1 MLFVVLKQN
10 TNLFNFIG
18 ETARQGVEEQAETRE
33 ETQVFDDGSA
43 MLTDDSAVVSSVA
56 IVNKVTGTGPFDEN
70 DEPGND
76 SSATNNIVRSFDT
89 VTYELEANM
98 SVNNTGHGSEDANT
112 YASFRGGVIYVE
124 ATIPEENAGLMKWSI
139 DDMTWANGTG
149 GLSDDGLTF
158 TAQYQMDDDKIT
170 VPGKQ
175 TLTLILKVEG
185 AGNGSTITPT
195 FKVWMQGNETNSEL
209 EGYEAVE
216 ITDEEPVTIS
226 AKPSYNIKLVKSG
239 RYTPKATVDF
249 DDGNGE
255 VTGRMYSYGI
265 ILQLYNEDTEK
276 GLKGIEYPQGDITF
290 DIETKLEAVET
301 IDGKQVTTDITDL
314 ATPKLWNYR
323 VNIGT
328 NTQNPIYGNIPDRNM
343 YFGSYTGFDDASMPY
358 GIYDDSQERKEGM
371 IWNSGNISAQENENV
386 ISVTINGY
394 EFNGVFPKRN
404 FYYNS
409 NSSIVYG
416 ENIGCFSAGVFQIF
430 VPDNEETLKDRTYYL
445 TIEDNNMKATSITNK
460 EATNQVIT
468 NDDAQRIPHYV
479 LKPGSYNH
487 SITMLDDEA
496 RYLNYN
502 DASISN
508 AGKARASKCQN
519 IIARLSI
526 IQNPDNDIGTEI
538 KSINKLVKFDGD
550 GFEPILYD
558 NGDKASFTTETM
570 TWRTWYVTKKD
581 GTNWLDEAERNNSN
595 IEDLNM
601 YENLEDIP
609 EEYKCVGMYFES
621 QGGILNITQWS
632 GAQYICIRMKIKDTA
647 EIGKTYGI
655 MQDDDYWNVT
665 LDRTT
670 QTALNPNA
678 EYPETVWSRYNQQ
691 YVQTQYDENGQI
703 ITGTHYLNNTW
714 GNTVLVVGADSNI
727 DVQSIDS
734 ETGAEKITYDL
745 GRNEN
750 EVTLQITPTLSEL
763 DPQTPTNI
771 KGATVRIKQTLP
783 KELTYIPGSSNYG
796 EPIEVIENDDG
807 TITYIWDIY
816 NCNVG
821 EAIEP
826 LVIKAEIDPDTLN
839 GTTLSVTSVIEPD
852 RDLIGLSALEFR
864 TTSTGIQIVNLST
877 HSLYKETINRIIE
890 SNGEITYRVIYQ
902 NKTDYSMPDFQLLD
916 ILPYNGDGRDSA
928 YNGTYIL
935 KDVKVTQTA
944 GGSSVSNDNL
954 SLYTTTDVDARK
966 ITPKDE
972 GIGVS
977 EIWNEKEIGS
987 SIEEP
992 VTVLAL
998 KGEIAPNTR
1007 VEMEI
1012 TLKTSNNR
1020 PGDVYA
1026 NSVTAQTSKDTEV
1039 ITSTNVEN
1047 TVVRRQIEGTIW
1059 YDTNEN
1065 GLMDA
1070 DESKA
1075 NRIEVELL
1083 KSDGSKAVDYNGNEI
1098 SNILTNSNGE
1108 YTFTNLPIGEYIV
1121 EIHTDDQYT
1130 LTTANVGTNREINSK
1145 FEETEEG
1152 EKQSYTITNLNG
1164 IQSPEIIEANVN
1176 AGLVVKDAKIIVKYL
1191 EEDSTPE
1198 TDSDNRILK
1207 EQEEITTYEKDG
1219 EQVKYKLGD
1228 SYTTSP
1234 AEIENYISLRNSG
1247 NTSGTLNT
1255 EETIVTYYYTYNL
1268 QDITVSKVWEDNHDT
1283 AQKRPASIKVT
1294 LKDGAEE
1301 VKEIVL
1307 NSSNFVETEQAG
1319 ITGISGTAEV
1329 WQGTIEDVAI
1339 YNEAGERISY
1349 TIDEKEDIGTLD
1361 SYNKTINGMVI
1372 TNTFTQNT
1380 EKIEIPVTKVWEDSD
1395 NKAGKR
1401 PTSLTLILK
1410 REVGSSYVEASRTTI
1425 NAEDNQGS
1433 NSNEWLYTFT
1443 NVAKYDENN
1452 NEINYI
1458 IEEVTPEF
1466 YTSIVENVENTEEG
1480 QDTIAFR
1487 VTNTFEVPDEKVSY
1501 EVTKIWNDNNNRAGK
1516 RPEEVT
1522 LVLTGKNPQGDV
1534 VVEGQEITLTK
1545 ADAIDGN
1552 TEGSTDTST
1561 TWKGTIENLPKYD
1574 ENADIINYELSEEK
1588 LNNIFYTEANTTID
1602 QQSKIVTNRFEV
1614 PDNTID
1620 IEVTKVWNDSNN
1632 AEGVRPESVTLYLTG
1647 NGQENEITLT
1657 KANAIDGNTEGET
1670 DTSSSWKGTI
1680 TDLPKYDV
1688 NGNEINYVLDERPV
1702 TSEFYT
1708 KTNIDQGTK
1717 TVTNTFGIPTEN
1729 IQITVT
1735 KIWEDNNNA
1744 LGKRPENITLQIK
1757 NKATGEIVASQLMQ
1771 GSSTS
1776 KDGWSYTFEVP
1787 KYAGSTDEVE
1797 YEIAEADLNNI
1808 FYTAENAEIN
1818 QETRTITNRFAIPDE
1833 EIELPVRKEWNH
1845 TNNNYKIPQ
1854 EVKIQVKDE
1863 TGAVVAE
1870 QILNNKNQ
1878 TEENVWEYTFTGLK
1892 KYNEQ
1897 AEEKKYTIDEEAVT
1911 PGDLD
1916 YYRKEIDG
1924 TTIKNTYIGPI
1935 ISAEKTA
1942 EISTT
1947 EGTPVTDREYVIAGE
1962 TITYTI
1968 TVKNDGGLSKD
1979 VVIKDTIPTG
1989 TTFISGSIEISNNE
2003 NTSNLGE
2010 TELESG
2016 ITVNV
2021 PAKVGEETGTTTLSF
2036 KVTVQ
2041 DLENGTEIKNIAT
2054 VDGSNTNETTNTY
2067 LEPIISMEK
2076 TQETENKQD
2085 YVVEGEKITY
2095 TITVKNDGGL
2105 ATDVKIQDTI
2115 PEGTS
2120 FVEGSIKINGQ
2131 ARTEL
2136 TQDSLVN
2143 GITES
2148 VTAKD
2153 GEVSGTLTVSFEVTV
2168 DELATG
2174 IYTRPI
2180 TNTAT
2185 VDETLKDTVQTTVK
2199 KAYITATKES
2209 EPESASTV
2217 TAGNEITYR
2226 IKLDNTLGTI
2236 EGDILVQDSVP
2247 EGTTYVE
2254 NSLKLNG
2261 EETEISIEDL
2271 ENGETVTVPAG
2282 ESSVI
2287 EFKVTVNDLNN
2298 GQEIRNI
2305 AYTGEEKTPTEEI
2318 THRYIEP
2325 IIEATKTQITEH
2337 DLDYVVEGEKI
2348 TYTITVTNNGGL
2360 DDNAIIKDTAPTGT
2374 TFVPGSIKING
2385 SGDDNYT
2392 EGNLNSGIEVNVPAK
2407 VGEVAGT
2414 ATVSF
2419 EVTVNELTGDTY
2431 KETIRNTAIV
2441 NEEDTPE
2448 VETEVKKPHIAANK
2462 TSDPANGTEVTQG
2475 NEITYYIN
2483 VNNDGEAPTTVTVK
2497 DSIPLGT
2504 TFKEGSIK
2512 VEGSS
2517 DTYELADLTTTG
2529 IEIELDAKEDKTV
2542 EFTVTVNALN
2552 NGADI
2557 ANIATVDDEQT
2568 NTVTHEYVE
2577 AIIDA
2582 NKTATI
2588 EHPEVGYVLE
2598 GETITYTIT
2607 VTNTGDL
2614 AKRVTVKDVIP
2625 TGTSFVENSIKIDN
2639 QEQTYTQTDL
2649 QNGINVDVPAQGNV
2663 VVTFEVTVNE
2673 LALDTYEGTITNK
2686 ANVDGKDTNEVTEEV
2701 KKPHVTGVKTS
2712 TPASGSTVKQND
2724 PITYAITLTNDGTAP
2739 ETVTVRDE
2747 IPDRTTFKD
2756 GSIKVQGDSKTYTI
2770 DDLTTYGINV
2780 TVPEKE
2786 TRTVEFTVTVNDL
2799 DNGDKITN
2807 IAYVEGE
2814 ETDPVEHTYVE
2825 AIIDG
2830 SKASETE
2837 NGLDYVV
2844 EGEIITYT
2852 ITASNTGDLDKNITI
2867 SDQIPEGTTFVPGS
2881 IKVNGQERADLA
2893 QTNLESGI
2901 QVNVPARTSET
2912 QPETASISFQVT
2924 VNPLDE
2930 GIFYKE
2936 IENTAI
2942 VDGKSTE
2949 PVENV
2954 VNKSDVKA
2962 TKTSVPESE
2971 STVKAG
2977 ETITY
2982 TINLTNDGTAPAEVT
2997 VKDEIPEGTTF
3008 KAESIKVNGEGRTDL
3023 DEADL
3028 ESGIQVTVPAKVG
3041 EEVGTGTV
3049 SFEVTVNDNEDG
3061 QEIKNK
3067 ATVNETP
3074 TNETIHK
3081 YVEPVITQEK
3091 SATTEHGLDY
3101 AVEGEKITYTIT
3113 VTNDGGLDK
3122 NVVVKDELP
3131 AGTTFVEG
3139 SIKVNGLPTQNTED
3153 NLKAGITV
3161 NVPAKDGATVGTA
3174 TVSFDVTVNPLE
3186 GEDLANLSREIINT
3200 ALVDDNPTNEVT
3212 ETVNKADVKYS
3223 KSSMPEAGSTVTAN
3237 NEITYI
3243 ITLDNSTGKAP
3254 TTVVVKDT
3262 IPEGTTFV
3270 PGSIKVKD
3278 SSTGNSAEELASGIP
3293 VDLRAGE
3300 STTLEFKVT
3309 VNDLDDEYQ
3318 IRNIAT
3324 VDENPTEETIHTYV
3338 EPMISQEKSA
3348 EILDAEGKP
3357 VQGRTYALAGDKIK
3371 YTITVTNDGGLSKDV
3386 VIKDNAPE
3394 GTTFVAGSVKV
3405 NGSGDDNYTETDLN
3419 SGIKVK
3425 VPAKQE
3431 NDQGTATV
3439 SFEVTV
3445 NEIEEGFTTTIEN
3458 TATVDEKPTDE
3469 VITTVNKPNVIGT
3482 KESTPASG
3490 ETVENGEE
3498 ITYTIRLTNNGTA
3511 PDTVTVKDSI
3521 PTGTEFVTGSIKVG
3535 SEARPELTASDLSNG
3550 IDVQVEADG
3559 TNTVEFKVKVVDNDT
3574 LENGEEITNQATVND
3589 TPTNEI
3595 THKYI
3600 EPIIDAVKTQTTQ
3613 NSLDY
3618 VVEGETITYTIT
3630 VTNTGDL
3637 GKDVTVRDNI
3647 PAGTTFISD
3656 SIVIVENGTQKQGT
3670 FTESNLED
3678 GIKVNVGAQN
3688 TTTITFQVTVDELP
3702 QGIYQEGIVN
3712 GAVVD
3717 EEPTNDVRIEVH
3729 KPHIVPSKTAEPE
3742 EGTRVTKDNPITYTI
3757 TVRNDGTAPKT
3768 VKVKDTIPAGT
3779 TFVPGSIKVGGE
3791 SKAELTQDNLS
3802 QGIDV
3807 EVPEGQANTV
3817 EFQVTVNDLNNGDPI
3832 TNIAYADED
3841 PTEEVEHT
3849 YIEPI
3854 ISSIKES
3861 ETENGLGYVVEG
3873 ETITYTITVTNSG
3886 DLGKEVTIQ
3895 DTIPEGSTFVAE
3907 SIKVNGEP
3915 RTELTQ
3921 ENLSQGI
3928 QEFVNAR
3935 GEITLSFDVTVDA
3948 LPEGELRKDIVN
3960 TAVVDNDPTDPVTD
3974 IVNKADIKGEKSSIP
3989 SSGETVKAGEEITYT
4004 ITVSNDGTAS
4014 KTAIVKDTIPTGTT
4028 FIEGSIKV
4036 EGSQE
4041 TYELAD
4047 LTTNGIELT
4056 LNPDESK
4063 RVEFKVTVNDL
4074 DNEATIENI
4083 ASVDGNST
4091 NEVEHTYVEPIIS
4104 GRKSVETENGLDYV
4118 VEGETI
4124 TYTITATNTGD
4135 AEGTIKVF
4143 DQIPEGTT
4151 FVPES
4156 ITVGEETR
4164 TELTQDNLQVGID
4177 VTVPARGETE
4187 VTFQVTVD
4195 DLPVGVYEGTISN
4208 TATVNG
4214 TDTNEV
4220 TEEVHKPNI
4229 TATKE
4234 SEPVSGLDVT
4244 AGNTITYTIKLTNQ
4258 GTAPGEVI
4266 IKDTIP
4272 TGTSFVKGSIK
4283 VGEQAQTSLTE
4294 ENLANGITVSL
4305 NAGETKNVE
4314 FKVTV
4319 NDIENGETIRNIAS
4333 TTNPKTSEE
4342 TSTNEVTHEY
4352 VEPIISQE
4360 KSATTE
4366 KGLDFVG
4373 EGEKITYTIT
4383 VKNDGDLD
4391 KNVTVSDQIPEG
4403 TTFVEGSITVNGE
4416 ERADL
4421 SQTNLESGISIN
4433 VPARTSVA
4441 QAGTATVMFQVTVND
4456 LPENTYQGTITN
4468 KALVDDEETN
4478 EITEDVRKAHVRIGK
4493 TSDPASGSQVVAG
4506 QEIRYVIVLEN
4517 KEGTA
4522 PSTLVVKDS
4531 IPEGTTFVE
4540 GSIRVNDTDLG
4551 NTLEDLTTNGIT
4563 VDIPAGETRTVE
4575 FKVKVNDL
4583 DNGYII
4589 KNKANIMNPETQE
4602 SKETNEVTHEYVEA
4616 IIDAE
4621 KEMTTERGL
4630 SYVIPG
4636 EKVTYTI
4643 TVQNEGDLNTT
4654 LTVQDSIPEGT
4665 EFVEGSVLLNGITSN
4680 VTKEKLESGIEV
4692 EAIGKSEQTISFTVT
4707 VLDGAT
4713 EIKNTAI
4720 VEGTPTNETRVPVV
4734 TYEKTAEVIRQTE
4747 EELTEGTVT
4756 TGDKIKYTIR
4766 INNLGEETID
4776 SIVVKDTIPE
4786 GTTLSNI
4793 NNDGI
4798 KNDRNEIKWNVTNL
4812 QPETSTE
4819 VSFEVTV
4826 DYDVA
4831 DSKVIENVATV
4842 DDEETNKVEV
4852 AYDKPEIK
4860 EESSIVKT
4868 GTEVIKSTEDT
4879 ITYRLTYNATIK
4891 DFVGEGKVTLVDYLP
4906 YEIDIE
4912 NQNLNGG
4919 LYNAQEKTITWEQD
4933 LGTIDTYT
4941 NGDKTVTLNKEITVK
4956 YLYGEDAETLSGTIP
4971 NRVEGKLELTQP
4983 DSENVGQDKVVLED
4997 TKQANFETR
5006 VEIPTRITVHHYIE
5020 GTNQKVPSKVYG
5032 EVVEDEIQEGYVGQS
5047 YTTSASG
5054 NVQENYQVVS
5064 NSGNVTGTMT
5074 RTPIDVIYYYKLQPA
5089 NIVTNTITKD
5099 GTDKIINKDD
5109 KVSYTITYNA
5119 QITDYVGNARIEIVD
5134 YLPYAIDEN
5143 QSNLHGGTYN
5153 PENNTITWEV
5163 GLGRINTYTD
5173 STVGNI
5179 NITRNIEVVFTEMN
5193 YTGTSFTNRA
5203 QGKVILEETNQ
5214 EENSP
5219 EASKVTE
5226 TEFVK
5231 DITVEKVWDDN
5242 NNIKGNRPESVTVS
5256 LRADNQELKE
5266 VVLNENNKW
5275 NYTFTNLPKYTEQG
5289 QEISYSVVET
5299 ETIEGDL
5306 EYYSEPVIENF
5317 ENENNTTIRITNKY
5331 RLMNTD
5337 LEASIEKTGT
5347 EKVTSSKQ
5355 EVSYN
5360 IRYNATIKDYIG
5372 ESLVTIVDYL
5382 PYKIDESKSNLDGG
5396 IYDSIA
5402 NTITWTENIEHINT
5416 YENGDYQVAIDKNIT
5431 VIFTNLDAT
5440 TRSFVNKVNGTIDLY
5455 ETEKTNTVETTYE
5468 TKVEIP
5474 GNVVVKYI
5482 DKDTGTEIAESEEQ
5496 KGLAGDQYSTQQKDI
5511 YGYTFVESTNNT
5523 SGNMIEGTIEV
5534 TYYYT
5539 RTNAGG
5545 VIVHYIDEEG
5555 NKLVEDELITGKV
5568 ADQYQ
5573 TEQKDIL
5580 NYDFVRVEGQTEGE
5594 LVEGTI
5600 EVTYIYKKI
5609 PARVIVQYLEK
5620 DDTPEDNTDNIVLAE
5635 QEIIEGFSGD
5645 SYITTRKEIE
5655 NFQVTVPE
5663 NEIGTMT
5670 REDIYVIYYYE
5681 RKPSGIVTVKY
5692 VDIDTNEEILYK
5704 AENGQEYISYRE
5716 QLQGLCGLEYT
5727 TEQKDIPYYNFVEEL
5742 RPSNDTGVY
5751 TEDDI
5756 EVIYYYRKQT
5766 FNLSVE
5772 KQIERITVNGV
5783 PHSLKDGLD
5792 QIDVVASKVQETDI
5806 VVTYKIVV
5814 SNPSEIEG
5822 STKVIESI
5830 PDFFRVTDGTSTE
5843 WTENG
5848 KSLET
5853 QVTLQPGETKE
5864 LKVVLR
5870 WIRNSNNF
5878 GLQINTVVLTNIS
5891 NPANYEETNLEDN
5904 TCTAEVIFSVKTGG
5918 IDTAIIIGT
5927 ALIVMVGALMITIY
5941 LKERKIK

>member
-18 ETARQGVEEQAETRE
+18 ETARQGVEEQADGGDDKQ
-33 ETQVFDDGSA
+33 ETQITEDDLEVGRNGYISSA
-43 MLTDDSAVVSSVA
+43 Q
-56 IVNKVTGTGPFDEN
+56 IIERVTGTGPWDDD

-76 SSATNNIVRSFDT
+76 SSPDNDIVRSFDQVTWT
-89 VTYELEANM
+89 VNLTTALKEGAQQASY
-98 SVNNTGHGSEDANT
+98 TGGVVEFTASLPEEYAKTEFAPYMEWDLDSMGWIEDAN
-112 YASFRGGVIYVE
+112 
-124 ATIPEENAGLMKWSI
+124 
-139 DDMTWANGTG
+139 
-149 GLSDDGLTF
+149 LSDDGIILTGKYSLSE
-158 TAQYQMDDDKIT
+158 TDRT
-170 VPGKQ
+170 VPGAQ
-175 TLTLILKVEG
+175 TLVFVLKLYGVANKKEFAPTFTFNL
-185 AGNGSTITPT
+185 AGNEENEKTTITDNNIRVSAKGKYNINLIQNKRLSK
-195 FKVWMQGNETNSEL
+195 KVSLGL
-209 EGYEAVE
+209 
-216 ITDEEPVTIS
+216 DEE
-226 AKPSYNIKLVKSG
+226 NNQEL
-239 RYTPKATVDF
+239 
-249 DDGNGE
+249 
-255 VTGRMYSYGI
+255 TGRMYGYGI
-265 ILQLYNEDTEK
+265 ILQLYNEDESK
-276 GLKGIEYPQGDITF
+276 GLKGIEYPKGDITF
-290 DIETKLEAVET
+290 NIETKLEKTSINNPNDVE
-301 IDGKQVTTDITDL
+301 DITSYC
-314 ATPKLWNYR
+314 TPILYDYK
-323 VNIGT
+323 I
-328 NTQNPIYGNIPDRNM
+328 NTSNPQGVLENDMNFGNSVYG
-343 YFGSYTGFDDASMPY
+343 YLKYDAPY
-358 GIYDDSQERKEGM
+358 GTILNNRNLCVY
-371 IWNSGNISAQENENV
+371 NSGNIDMIQSGNIINV
-386 ISVTINGY
+386 KISDYSFDSI
-394 EFNGVFPKRN
+394 FPSYN
-404 FYYNS
+404 NNS
-409 NSSIVYG
+409 NILKYTD
-416 ENIGCFSAGVFQIF
+416 NIGCFSVAYFQIF
-430 VPDNEETLKDRTYYL
+430 VPDNEYSTDEGFNYYL
-445 TIEDNNMKATSITNK
+445 TVEDKDFISNTSLDTTTIQQVTNDDIIRIQHFLHKTGNYNQDIRVQDVDILPSPSNTNGNGATSIGDKFTVWVSTN
-460 EATNQVIT
+460 ASLD
-468 NDDAQRIPHYV
+468 NDV
-479 LKPGSYNH
+479 
-487 SITMLDDEA
+487 E
-496 RYLNYN
+496 
-502 DASISN
+502 
-508 AGKARASKCQN
+508 N
-519 IIARLSI
+519 II
-526 IQNPDNDIGTEI
+526 NT
-538 KSINKLVKFDGD
+538 INKLIKFDGNA
-550 GFEPILYD
+550 FEPYKSNENYYKTEHAEFIGND
-558 NGDKASFTTETM
+558 FTYKM
-570 TWRTWYVTKKD
+570 WFLTKKD
-581 GTNWLDEAERNNSN
+581 GTNWSSQDEMNNTN
-595 IEDLNM
+595 IEDLVM
-601 YENLEDIP
+601 YENYEDIP
-609 EEYKCVGMYFES
+609 DGYICVGEYYET
-621 QGGILNITQWS
+621 QTGYLINGHQIIDVYLKVKETANI
-632 GAQYICIRMKIKDTA
+632 G
-647 EIGKTYGI
+647 ETYAITSNSKGWTE
-655 MQDDDYWNVT
+655 Q
-665 LDRTT
+665 LDRSIYSSS
-670 QTALNPNA
+670 LENVKW
-678 EYPETVWSRYNQQ
+678 PETTFEIKGNYIK
-691 YVQTQYDENGQI
+691 TEYDENNQI
-703 ITGTHYLNNTW
+703 LTGTHNSASYGQSL
-714 GNTVLVVGADSNI
+714 LIIGANLHGDIRTI
-727 DVQSIDS
+727 D
-734 ETGAEKITYDL
+734 ETNAEKTNYDL

-750 EVTLQITPTLSEL
+750 IVTYSVEPALDANTNLESQIENVTLKADVTLSS
-763 DPQTPTNI
+763 
-771 KGATVRIKQTLP
+771 G
-783 KELTYIPGSSNYG
+783 LTYVPGSSKRG
-796 EPIEVIENDDG
+796 EASYTEPEIQQNDDG
-807 TITYIWDIY
+807 STTLVWYLYD
-816 NCNVG
+816 VTSG
-821 EAIEP
+821 DTIEP
-826 LVIKAEIDPDTLN
+826 ILFDAQIDNNTANNTQFETKFVVSEVIGEDGIAKVGNSEIKN
-839 GTTLSVTSVIEPD
+839 
-852 RDLIGLSALEFR
+852 R
-864 TTSTGIQIVNLST
+864 TSTTTINITNMS
-877 HSLYKETINRIIE
+877 SYRLYKETVTPIIE
-890 SNGEITYRVIYQ
+890 ANGEIKYKIVYQ
-902 NKTDYSMPDFQLLD
+902 NDADTTVPDFQILD
-916 ILPYNGDGRDSA
+916 ILPYNGDGRGTA

-935 KDVKVTQTA
+935 KDVKVTQNGETT
-944 GGSSVSNDNL
+944 SLDNL
-954 SLYTTTDVDARK
+954 KLYTTTSPDARK

-972 GIGVS
+972 SIGVS
-977 EIWNEKEIGS
+977 EIWQEKQIGEEINEA
-987 SIEEP
+987 
-992 VTVLAL
+992 VTVVAL
-998 KGEIAPNTR
+998 KGEIGKQTDI
-1007 VEMEI
+1007 EIEI
-1012 TLKTSNNR
+1012 TLQTANNRGGDIYYNQATAQISKTIDVIETSN
-1020 PGDVYA
+1020 VKA
-1026 NSVTAQTSKDTEV
+1026 EV
-1039 ITSTNVEN
+1039 VK
-1047 TVVRRQIEGTIW
+1047 RQIEGTIW

-1065 GLMDA
+1065 GVMDE
-1070 DESKA
+1070 DEERAS
-1075 NRIEVELL
+1075 RVEVELL
-1083 KSDGSKAVDYNGNEI
+1083 KADGSKAVDYNGNEI
-1098 SNILTNSNGE
+1098 QNILTNSNGE
-1108 YTFTNLPIGEYIV
+1108 YTFTNLPMGEYIV
-1121 EIHTDDQYT
+1121 EIHTDDRYT

-1145 FEETEEG
+1145 FEETEDG
-1152 EKQSYTITNLNG
+1152 SKQSYTITNLNG

-1198 TDSDNRILK
+1198 TDEDNRVLK
-1207 EQEEITTYEKDG
+1207 EQDEITTYDKDG
-1219 EQVKYKLGD
+1219 VPTKYKLGD

-1268 QDITVSKVWEDNHDT
+1268 QDIEVTKVWEDNHDT
-1283 AQKRPASIKVT
+1283 AQKRPTSIKVT

-1301 VKEIVL
+1301 VKEITL
-1307 NSSNFVETEQAG
+1307 NSSNLVESAQAG
-1319 ITGISGTAEV
+1319 IEGIRDTAEV
-1329 WQGTIEDVAI
+1329 WQGTIEDVPV
-1339 YNEAGERISY
+1339 YNEAGQRISY
-1349 TIDEKEDIGTLD
+1349 TIDEKENEGTLD

-1395 NKAGKR
+1395 NKARKR
-1401 PTSLTLILK
+1401 PESLTLILK
-1410 REVGSSYVEASRTTI
+1410 REVGSSYVEASRATI
-1425 NAEDNQGS
+1425 NAEENQGS
-1433 NSNEWLYTFT
+1433 NSNEWTYIFT
-1443 NVAKYDENN
+1443 DIAKYDENN
-1452 NEINYI
+1452 NEIKYVV
-1458 IEEVTPEF
+1458 EEETPEF

-1487 VTNTFEVPDEKVSY
+1487 ITNTFEVPEEKVSY

-2441 NEEDTPE
+2441 NEEDTNE
-2448 VETEVKKPHIAANK
+2448 VTIEVKKPHIVANK

-2542 EFTVTVNALN
+2542 EFTVTVNDLN

-2557 ANIATVDDEQT
+2557 TNIATVDDEQT

-2577 AIIDA
+2577 ATINA
-2582 NKTATI
+2582 TKTQTT
-2588 EHPEVGYVLE
+2588 ENSLDYVVE

-2649 QNGINVDVPAQGNV
+2649 QNGINVDVPAKGNV

-2673 LALDTYEGTITNK
+2673 LVPDTYEGTITNK

-2724 PITYAITLTNDGTAP
+2724 PITYVITLTNDGTAP

-2747 IPDRTTFKD
+2747 IPDGTTFTD
-2756 GSIKVQGDSKTYTI
+2756 GSIKVQGDGKTYTI

-2780 TVPEKE
+2780 TVPAGE
-2786 TRTVEFTVTVNDL
+2786 TRTVEFVVTVNDL

-2814 ETDPVEHTYVE
+2814 ETDSVEHTYVE

-2901 QVNVPARTSET
+2901 QVNVPARTSEE
-2912 QPETASISFQVT
+2912 QAGTASLSFQVT

-2982 TINLTNDGTAPAEVT
+2982 TINLTNDGTALAEVT

-3113 VTNDGGLDK
+3113 VTNNGGLEG
-3122 NVVVKDELP
+3122 NVIVKDEAP
-3131 AGTTFVEG
+3131 EGTTFVEG
-3139 SIKVNGLPTQNTED
+3139 SIKVNGLPTQDTED
-3153 NLKAGITV
+3153 NLKSGITV

-3186 GEDLANLSREIINT
+3186 GEDLANLSKEILNT

-3223 KSSMPEAGSTVTAN
+3223 KSSIPEAGSTVTAN
-3237 NEITYI
+3237 DEITYI

-3254 TTVVVKDT
+3254 ATVVVKDS
-3262 IPEGTTFV
+3262 IPTGTTFV

-3278 SSTGNSAEELASGIP
+3278 SSTGNSAEELASGIE
-3293 VDLRAGE
+3293 VNLNAGE

-3309 VNDLDDEYQ
+3309 VNDLDDEDQ

-3324 VDENPTEETIHTYV
+3324 VDEKPTEETIHTYV

-3419 SGIKVK
+3419 SGIIVK

-3431 NDQGTATV
+3431 NDQGTATI

-3469 VITTVNKPNVIGT
+3469 VITIVNKPNVIGT
-3482 KESTPASG
+3482 KESNPASG

-3535 SEARPELTASDLSNG
+3535 SEARPELTEDNLSNG
-3550 IDVQVEADG
+3550 IEVTVEAG
-3559 TNTVEFKVKVVDNDT
+3559 NTNTLEFKVKVVDNDT
-3574 LENGEEITNQATVND
+3574 LENGDKITNIATVND
-3589 TPTNEI
+3589 TRTNSTEH
-3595 THKYI
+3595 TYI
-3600 EPIIDAVKTQTTQ
+3600 EPIIDATKAQTTE

-3618 VVEGETITYTIT
+3618 VVEGEKITYTIT

-3637 GKDVTVRDNI
+3637 GTTVNVRDNI
-3647 PAGTTFISD
+3647 PAGTTFVPD

-3678 GIKVNVGAQN
+3678 GIEVNVGAQN
-3688 TTTITFQVTVDELP
+3688 STTITFQVTVDELP
-3702 QGIYQEGIVN
+3702 DGTYYSEIVN

-3717 EEPTNDVRIEVH
+3717 EEPTNDVRVDVY
-3729 KPHIVPSKTAEPE
+3729 KPHITAIKEAE
-3742 EGTRVTKDNPITYTI
+3742 TAGDTVTTGDKITYTI
-3757 TVRNDGTAPKT
+3757 KLTNEGTALGRITLKDTVPTGTTFEDGSIEVQGDNSEYNIEDLINGIAISLQPDETKT
-3768 VKVKDTIPAGT
+3768 VKFT
-3779 TFVPGSIKVGGE
+3779 
-3791 SKAELTQDNLS
+3791 
-3802 QGIDV
+3802 
-3807 EVPEGQANTV
+3807 
-3817 EFQVTVNDLNNGDPI
+3817 VTVNEIANNTEI
-3832 TNIAYADED
+3832 TNYATIEGKDTGELD
-3841 PTEEVEHT
+3841 GISFTNNVKVT
-3849 YIEPI
+3849 YLKPI
-3854 ISSIKES
+3854 IEATKEAT
-3861 ETENGLGYVVEG
+3861 TENGLGYVVEG
-3873 ETITYTITVTNSG
+3873 EKITYTITVRNDG
-3886 DLGKEVTIQ
+3886 GLGKDVIIKDE
-3895 DTIPEGSTFVAE
+3895 IPDGVSFVE
-3907 SIKVNGEP
+3907 NSIKVNGQE
-3915 RTELTQ
+3915 RTDLVQTDLER
-3921 ENLSQGI
+3921 GI
-3928 QEFVNAR
+3928 QVNVPAKTESGV
-3935 GEITLSFDVTVDA
+3935 GESTISFEVTVNT
-3948 LPEGELRKDIVN
+3948 LPGEELRAEIVN
-3960 TAVVDNDPTDPVTD
+3960 KATVDGEETNETTN
-3974 IVNKADIKGEKSSIP
+3974 IVNKADVKAQKTSVP
-3989 SSGETVKAGEEITYT
+3989 PSGETVEAGEEITYT
-4004 ITVSNDGTAS
+4004 ITVTNDGTAPA
-4014 KTAIVKDTIPTGTT
+4014 TAKVTDSIPTGTT
-4028 FIEGSIKV
+4028 FVPDSIRID
-4036 EGSQE
+4036 GANNGN
-4041 TYELAD
+4041 TLTELTD
-4047 LTTNGIELT
+4047 TGIEIT
-4056 LNPDESK
+4056 LSPDESK

-4164 TELTQDNLQVGID
+4164 TELTQDNLQIGID
-4177 VTVPARGETE
+4177 VIVPARGETTL
-4187 VTFQVTVD
+4187 TFQVTVNN
-4195 DLPVGVYEGTISN
+4195 LPAETYEGTIEN
-4208 TATVNG
+4208 IAVVDG
-4214 TDTNEV
+4214 KETNEV

-4229 TATKE
+4229 IATKE
-4234 SEPVSGLDVT
+4234 SDPISGSTVT
-4244 AGNTITYTIKLTNQ
+4244 AGETITYKINLNNQ
-4258 GTAPGEVI
+4258 GTAPGEVVV
-4266 IKDTIP
+4266 KDEIP
-4272 TGTSFVKGSIK
+4272 TEASFVAGSIK
-4283 VGEQAQTSLTE
+4283 VDGQAQANLTAE
-4294 ENLANGITVSL
+4294 DLANGITVSL
-4305 NAGETKNVE
+4305 DARENKVLE
-4314 FKVTV
+4314 FTVTV
-4319 NDIENGETIRNIAS
+4319 NDLENGTTIRNIAS

-4342 TSTNEVTHEY
+4342 TQTNETIHTY
-4352 VEPIISQE
+4352 VEPIISST
-4360 KSATTE
+4360 KSQTTE
-4366 KGLDFVG
+4366 NSLDYVV
-4373 EGEKITYTIT
+4373 EGEKVTYTIT
-4383 VKNDGDLD
+4383 VTNTGDLE
-4391 KNVTVSDQIPEG
+4391 KNVTIQDTIPEG

-4602 SKETNEVTHEYVEA
+4602 IKDTNEVTHEYVEA

-4636 EKVTYTI
+4636 EKVTYKI
-4643 TVQNEGDLNTT
+4643 RVQNKGDLNTT

-4665 EFVEGSVLLNGITSN
+4665 EFVEGSVLLNGIVSN
-4680 VTKEKLESGIEV
+4680 VTKEQLESGIEV
-4692 EAIGKSEQTISFTVT
+4692 EAIGNSEQTISFTVT

-4720 VEGTPTNETRVPVV
+4720 VEGTPTNETKVPVV

-4747 EELTEGTVT
+4747 EDIPEGTVT

-4826 DYDVA
+4826 NYDVA
-4831 DSKVIENVATV
+4831 ENKVIENVATI
-4842 DDEETNKVEV
+4842 DDEETNKVETP
-4852 AYDKPEIK
+4852 YDKPEIK
-4860 EESSIVKT
+4860 EESSITKI

-4891 DFVGEGKVTLVDYLP
+4891 DFVGNGKVTIVDYLP

-4919 LYNAQEKTITWEQD
+4919 LYNAQEKKITWEED

-4997 TKQANFETR
+4997 IKQANFETR

-5064 NSGNVTGTMT
+5064 NSGNITGTMT
-5074 RTPIDVIYYYKLQPA
+5074 RTPIEVIYYYKLQPA

-5134 YLPYAIDEN
+5134 YLPYTIDESL
-5143 QSNLHGGTYN
+5143 SNLHGGTYN

-5163 GLGRINTYTD
+5163 GLGRINTYTN
-5173 STVGNI
+5173 SKAGNI
-5179 NITRNIEVVFTEMN
+5179 SITRNIEVVFAEMN
-5193 YTGTSFTNRA
+5193 YTGTSFVNRA
-5203 QGKVILEETNQ
+5203 QGKVILEETKQ
-5214 EENSP
+5214 EEQTP

-5242 NNIKGNRPESVTVS
+5242 NDIKENRPESVTVS

-5275 NYTFTNLPKYTEQG
+5275 NYTFTNLPKYTELG
-5289 QEISYSVVET
+5289 NEISYSAIET

-5317 ENENNTTIRITNKY
+5317 DNENKTTIRITNKY

-5347 EKVTSSKQ
+5347 EKVTSSTQ
-5355 EVSYN
+5355 EVNYN
-5360 IRYNATIKDYIG
+5360 IKYDATIKDYIG
-5372 ESLVTIVDYL
+5372 ASLVTIVDHL
-5382 PYKIDESKSNLDGG
+5382 PYSIDVEKSELDGG
-5396 IYDSIA
+5396 IYDSVS
-5402 NTITWTENIEHINT
+5402 NTITWTENIDHINT

-5455 ETEKTNTVETTYE
+5455 ETEKTNTQETTYE

-5474 GNVVVKYI
+5474 GNVVVKYV
-5482 DKDTGTEIAESEEQ
+5482 DKDTGIEIAESEQ
-5496 KGLAGDQYSTQQKDI
+5496 QIGLAGDAYTTEQKDI
-5511 YGYTFVESTNNT
+5511 YGYTFVDSTNNT
-5523 SGNMIEGTIEV
+5523 YGNMIEGTIEV

-5545 VIVHYIDEEG
+5545 VIVHYVDEEG

-5568 ADQYQ
+5568 ADTYK
-5573 TEQKDIL
+5573 TEQKEIP

-5594 LVEGTI
+5594 LVEDTI

-5620 DDTPEDNTDNIVLAE
+5620 DNTPEDNTDNIVLAE
-5635 QEIIEGFSGD
+5635 QELIEGFSGD
-5645 SYITTRKEIE
+5645 PYITTRKEIE
-5655 NFQVTVPE
+5655 NFQVTIPE

-5692 VDIDTNEEILYK
+5692 VDVDTNEEILHK
-5704 AENGQEYISYRE
+5704 VEDTQEYISYRE
-5716 QLQGLCGLEYT
+5716 QLQGLCGLEYS

-5742 RPSNDTGVY
+5742 RPSNATGIY
-5751 TEDDI
+5751 TEEDI

-5772 KQIERITVNGV
+5772 KQIDRITVNGE

-5792 QIDVVASKVQETDI
+5792 QIDVVASQVQETDI
-5806 VVTYKIVV
+5806 VVTYKIIV

-5830 PDFFRVTDGTSTE
+5830 PDFFRVADGTSTE

-5848 KSLET
+5848 KSLEA

-5864 LKVVLR
+5864 LTVVLR

-5904 TCTAEVIFSVKTGG
+5904 TSTAEVIFSVKTGG

>member
-56 IVNKVTGTGPFDEN
+56 IVNKVTGTAPFDNN
-70 DEPGND
+70 DDAGND

-149 GLSDDGLTF
+149 VLSDDGLTF

-185 AGNGSTITPT
+185 AGNGNTFAPT
-195 FKVWMQGNETNSEL
+195 FKLWMRGNESNKEN

-216 ITDEEPVTIS
+216 ITDDNPITIS
-226 AKPSYNIKLVKSG
+226 AKPSYNIKLVQSS
-239 RYTPKATVDF
+239 RYRPKATVNF

-255 VTGRMYSYGI
+255 VTGRIYGYGV

-314 ATPKLWNYR
+314 ATPRLWNYR

-328 NTQNPIYGNIPDRNM
+328 ISQNPLYGYIPDRNM
-343 YFGSYTGFDDASMPY
+343 YFGNYTGFDDSYMPY
-358 GIYDDSQERKEGM
+358 GIYDDSEERKEGM
-371 IWNSGNISAQENENV
+371 IWNSGNITAQENENV
-386 ISVTINGY
+386 ISVAINDY
-394 EFNGVFPKRN
+394 EFNGVFPKYN
-404 FYYNS
+404 YYYTS
-409 NSSIVYG
+409 VSSIVYG

-430 VPDNEETLKDRTYYL
+430 VPDNDETLKDRTYYL
-445 TIEDNNMKATSITNK
+445 TIEDKNMKSSSISSQ
-460 EATNQVIT
+460 ELTNQVIT
-468 NDDAQRIPHYV
+468 NDDRNRIQHYV
-479 LKPGSYNH
+479 LRPGTYNH
-487 SITMLDDEA
+487 SIEMLDDNNK
-496 RYLNYN
+496 YLNN
-502 DASISN
+502 NNKNITGQ
-508 AGKARASKCQN
+508 GKARVNKSQN
-519 IIARLSI
+519 IIAKLLI
-526 IQNPDNDIGTEI
+526 TQNTDNDMGTEI

-558 NGDKASFTTETM
+558 NGDKASFTTDTM

-621 QGGILNITQWS
+621 QGGILNIPQWS
-632 GAQYICIRMKIKDTA
+632 GKQYICIRMKIKDTA

-678 EYPETVWSRYNQQ
+678 EYPETVWSMHNQQ

-703 ITGTHYLNNTW
+703 ITGTHYLNSTW

-807 TITYIWDIY
+807 TTTYIWDIY

-826 LVIKAEIDPDTLN
+826 LVIKAEIDPDTIN

-852 RDLIGLSALEFR
+852 RDLIGLSSLEFR
-864 TTSTGIQIVNLST
+864 TANTGIQIVNLSS
-877 HSLYKETINRIIE
+877 HSLNKETTNRIIE
-890 SNGEITYRVIYQ
+890 SNGEITYRVTYQ

-944 GGSSVSNDNL
+944 GGSTVSNDNL
-954 SLYTTTDVDARK
+954 SLYTTTDVEARK

-1070 DESKA
+1070 DEAKA

-1191 EEDSTPE
+1191 EEDATPE
-1198 TDSDNRILK
+1198 TDEDNNVLK
-1207 EQEEITTYEKDG
+1207 AQDEITTYEKDG
-1219 EQVKYKLGD
+1219 EQVKYKIGD
-1228 SYTTSP
+1228 NYSTK
-1234 AEIENYISLRNSG
+1234 AVEIENYIVLRNSG
-1247 NTSGTLNT
+1247 NTVGTLNE
-1255 EETIVTYYYTYNL
+1255 EETVVTYYYAYNL
-1268 QDITVSKVWEDNHDT
+1268 QDIEVSKVWEDNHNT

-1294 LKDGAEE
+1294 LKDGVEE
-1301 VKEIVL
+1301 VKEIIL

-1319 ITGISGTAEV
+1319 TEGISDTAEV
-1329 WQGTIEDVAI
+1329 WQGTIEDVAV
-1339 YNEAGERISY
+1339 YNEAGQRISY

-1410 REVGSSYVEASRTTI
+1410 RNIGSSYVEVSRTTI
-1425 NAEDNQGS
+1425 NAEENQGS
-1433 NSNEWLYTFT
+1433 NSNEWTYIFT
-1443 NVAKYDENN
+1443 DIAKYDENN
-1452 NEINYI
+1452 NEIKYVV
-1458 IEEVTPEF
+1458 EEETPEF
-1466 YTSIVENVENTEEG
+1466 YTSRVESVENTGE
-1480 QDTIAFR
+1480 DIAEFR
-1487 VTNTFEVPDEKVSY
+1487 ITNTFEVPDEKVSY

-1522 LVLTGKNPQGDV
+1522 LVLTGKNSKGDI
-1534 VVEGQEITLTK
+1534 VVEGQKITLTSENK
-1545 ADAIDGN
+1545 VGESSSEENI
-1552 TEGSTDTST
+1552 
-1561 TWKGTIENLPKYD
+1561 WKGTIGNLPKYD
-1574 ENADIINYELSEEK
+1574 ENADIINYELSEEN
-1588 LNNIFYTEANTTID
+1588 LNSIFYTSENTTID
-1602 QQSKIVTNRFEV
+1602 QASKTVTNRFEV
-1614 PDNTID
+1614 PDDTID
-1620 IEVTKVWNDSNN
+1620 IEVTKVWNDSANS
-1632 AEGVRPESVTLYLTG
+1632 EGVRPESVTLYLTG
-1647 NGQENEITLT
+1647 NGQEKEITLT
-1657 KANAIDGNTEGET
+1657 KANAIDGNTEGES

-1708 KTNIDQGTK
+1708 KTNVDQGTK

-1729 IQITVT
+1729 IQIQVT

-1757 NKATGEIVASQLMQ
+1757 NKATEEIVASQLVQ
-1771 GSSTS
+1771 GSRTS
-1776 KDGWSYTFEVP
+1776 NDGWTYTFEVP

-1808 FYTAENAEIN
+1808 FYTTENTVID

-1833 EIELPVRKEWNH
+1833 EVELPVRKEWNH

-1870 QILNNKNQ
+1870 HTLNNSNE

-1897 AEEKKYTIDEEAVT
+1897 AEEKKYTIDEVEVT
-1911 PGDLD
+1911 PGDLT
-1916 YYRKEIDG
+1916 YYGKEIEG
-1924 TTIKNTYIGPI
+1924 TTIRNTYIGPI
-1935 ISAEKTA
+1935 ISAEKT
-1942 EISTT
+1942 TT
-1947 EGTPVTDREYVIAGE
+1947 TQYGQNYVIAGE

-2003 NTSNLGE
+2003 NTSNLGT
-2010 TELESG
+2010 TELENG

-2085 YVVEGEKITY
+2085 YVVEGETITY

-2136 TQDSLVN
+2136 TQENLVN

-2153 GEVSGTLTVSFEVTV
+2153 GDTAGTLTVSFEVTV

-2271 ENGETVTVPAG
+2271 ENGVTISVPAG
-2282 ESSVI
+2282 ESATL

-2325 IIEATKTQITEH
+2325 IIEATKTHITEH

-2360 DDNAIIKDTAPTGT
+2360 DDNAIIKDVAPEGT
-2374 TFVPGSIKING
+2374 TFVPGSIKVNG
-2385 SGDDNYT
+2385 LGDDNYT
-2392 EGNLNSGIEVNVPAK
+2392 EANLNRGIEVNVPAK

-2431 KETIRNTAIV
+2431 KYTIRNTATV
-2441 NEEDTPE
+2441 DEEDTNE
-2448 VETEVKKPHIAANK
+2448 VTIEVKKPHIVANK
-2462 TSDPANGTEVTQG
+2462 TSDPANGVEVTQE

-2542 EFTVTVNALN
+2542 EFTVTVNDLN

-2568 NTVTHEYVE
+2568 NTVTHKYVE

-2639 QEQTYTQTDL
+2639 QDQTYTQTDL

-2673 LALDTYEGTITNK
+2673 LVPDTYEGTITNK

-2724 PITYAITLTNDGTAP
+2724 PITYVITLTNDGTAP

-2747 IPDRTTFKD
+2747 IPEGTTFSD
-2756 GSIKVQGDSKTYTI
+2756 GSIKVQGDGKTYTI
-2770 DDLTTYGINV
+2770 DDLTTYGIDV
-2780 TVPEKE
+2780 LVPADE
-2786 TRTVEFTVTVNDL
+2786 TRTVEFVVTVNDL

-2830 SKASETE
+2830 SKASETA

-2844 EGEIITYT
+2844 EGEVITYT
-2852 ITASNTGDLDKNITI
+2852 ITANNTGDLDKNITI

-2942 VDGKSTE
+2942 VDGESTE
-2949 PVENV
+2949 PVEDV
-2954 VNKSDVKA
+2954 VNKSDIKVS
-2962 TKTSVPESE
+2962 KTSTPESE

-3008 KAESIKVNGEGRTDL
+3008 KAESIKVNGQGRTDL

-3041 EEVGTGTV
+3041 EEVGTETV

-3081 YVEPVITQEK
+3081 YLEPVITQEK

-3122 NVVVKDELP
+3122 NVVVKDEAP
-3131 AGTTFVEG
+3131 EGTTFVEG
-3139 SIKVNGLPTQNTED
+3139 SIKVNGLPTQNTES
-3153 NLKAGITV
+3153 NLKDGITV
-3161 NVPAKDGATVGTA
+3161 NVPAKQGNSRGTA

-3186 GEDLANLSREIINT
+3186 GEDLANLSKEILNT
-3200 ALVDDNPTNEVT
+3200 ALVDDNSTNEVT

-3223 KSSMPEAGSTVTAN
+3223 KSSIPDAGSTVTAN

-3254 TTVVVKDT
+3254 ATVVVKDN
-3262 IPEGTTFV
+3262 IPTGTTFI
-3270 PGSIKVKD
+3270 PGSIKVKG
-3278 SSTGNSAEELASGIP
+3278 SSTGNSAEELASGIE
-3293 VDLRAGE
+3293 VNLKAGE
-3300 STTLEFKVT
+3300 RTTLEFKVT
-3309 VNDLDDEYQ
+3309 VNDLDDEDQ

-3324 VDENPTEETIHTYV
+3324 VDEKPTEETIHTYV
-3338 EPMISQEKSA
+3338 EPIISATKSQTTENSLGYVVEGEK
-3348 EILDAEGKP
+3348 I
-3357 VQGRTYALAGDKIK
+3357 T
-3371 YTITVTNDGGLSKDV
+3371 YTITVTNNGGLDGNAIVKDE
-3386 VIKDNAPE
+3386 APE
-3394 GTTFVAGSVKV
+3394 GTTFVDGSIKV

-3419 SGIKVK
+3419 TGIEVN
-3425 VPAKQE
+3425 VPAK
-3431 NDQGTATV
+3431 DGATAGTTNI

-3445 NEIEEGFTTTIEN
+3445 DQLPADTYEETIRN
-3458 TATVDEKPTDE
+3458 TAIVNEEDTNE
-3469 VITTVNKPNVIGT
+3469 VTTTVNKPNVIGT
-3482 KESTPASG
+3482 KESNPASG

-3498 ITYTIRLTNNGTA
+3498 ITYIIRLTNEGTA

-3521 PTGTEFVTGSIKVG
+3521 PTGTEFVTGSIRVG
-3535 SEARPELTASDLSNG
+3535 SEARPELTAENLSQG
-3550 IDVQVEADG
+3550 IDVTVEAEN

-3574 LENGEEITNQATVND
+3574 LENGDKITNIATVND

-3595 THKYI
+3595 EHTYI
-3600 EPIIDAVKTQTTQ
+3600 EPIIDATKEQTTE
-3613 NSLDY
+3613 NSLAY

-3637 GKDVTVRDNI
+3637 GKNVTVRDNI
-3647 PAGTTFISD
+3647 PDGTSFVPD
-3656 SIVIVENGTQKQGT
+3656 SIVIVENGTPKEGT

-3678 GIKVNVGAQN
+3678 GIEVNVGAQN
-3688 TTTITFQVTVDELP
+3688 TTTITFRVTVDELP
-3702 QGIYQEGIVN
+3702 DGTYYAEIVN

-3717 EEPTNDVRIEVH
+3717 EEPTNDVRVDVY
-3729 KPHIVPSKTAEPE
+3729 KPHITAIKEAEPE
-3742 EGTRVTKDNPITYTI
+3742 EGTSLTANDSITYTI
-3757 TVRNDGTAPKT
+3757 TIRNDGRTDGTAT
-3768 VKVKDTIPAGT
+3768 VKDTIPEGT

-3791 SKAELTQDNLS
+3791 SKAELTQENLS
-3802 QGIDV
+3802 QGINV
-3807 EVPEGQANTV
+3807 EVTVGEETTV
-3817 EFQVTVNDLNNGDPI
+3817 EFQVTVNDLDNGAI
-3832 TNIAYADED
+3832 IRNVATYTDED
-3841 PTEEVEHT
+3841 GEETPTEEVEHP

-3854 ISSIKES
+3854 INAVKTS

-3873 ETITYTITVTNSG
+3873 ETITYTITVSNTG
-3886 DLGKEVTIQ
+3886 DLGKLVTIQ
-3895 DTIPEGSTFVAE
+3895 DQIPEGTTFVE
-3907 SIKVNGEP
+3907 GSIKVDGES
-3915 RTELTQ
+3915 REELTQ
-3921 ENLSQGI
+3921 TDLESGI
-3928 QEFVNAR
+3928 QVNVSEKTEEGA
-3935 GEITLSFDVTVDA
+3935 GESTISFEVTVNT
-3948 LPEGELRKDIVN
+3948 LPGEELREEIVN
-3960 TAVVDNDPTDPVTD
+3960 KATVDGEETNETTN
-3974 IVNKADIKGEKSSIP
+3974 IVNKADVKAQKTSVP
-3989 SSGETVKAGEEITYT
+3989 PSGETVEAGEEITYT
-4004 ITVSNDGTAS
+4004 ITVTNDGTAPA
-4014 KTAIVKDTIPTGTT
+4014 TAKVTDSIPTGTT
-4028 FIEGSIKV
+4028 FVPESIRV
-4036 EGSQE
+4036 DGANNGN
-4041 TYELAD
+4041 TLTELTD
-4047 LTTNGIELT
+4047 TGIEIT
-4056 LNPDESK
+4056 LSPDESK
-4063 RVEFKVTVNDL
+4063 TVEFKVTVNDL
-4074 DNEATIENI
+4074 DNGATIENI
-4083 ASVDGNST
+4083 ALVDGNST
-4091 NEVEHTYVEPIIS
+4091 NMVEHTYIEPIIS
-4104 GRKSVETENGLDYV
+4104 GSKSVETENGLDYV

-4124 TYTITATNTGD
+4124 TYTITASNIGNAD
-4135 AEGTIKVF
+4135 GVVVIKDTI
-4143 DQIPEGTT
+4143 PAGTT
-4151 FVPES
+4151 FVENS
-4156 ITVGEETR
+4156 IKIVENTNENSTPKEETY
-4164 TELTQDNLQVGID
+4164 TEDNLTGGIEVEVGAQNQT
-4177 VTVPARGETE
+4177 TVS
-4187 VTFQVTVD
+4187 FQVTVNN
-4195 DLPVGVYEGTISN
+4195 LPAGVYEGTISN
-4208 TATVNG
+4208 TATVNA

-4234 SEPVSGLDVT
+4234 VYPLSGSTVT
-4244 AGNTITYTIKLTNQ
+4244 AGNIITYTIKLTNQ

-4266 IKDTIP
+4266 VKDEIP
-4272 TGTSFVKGSIK
+4272 EGTSFVKGSIK
-4283 VGEQAQTSLTE
+4283 VGEQAQASLTADD
-4294 ENLANGITVSL
+4294 LANGITVSL

-4319 NDIENGETIRNIAS
+4319 NDIENKDSIRNIAS

-4342 TSTNEVTHEY
+4342 KETNETIHQY
-4352 VEPIISQE
+4352 VEPIISQS
-4360 KSATTE
+4360 KSAE
-4366 KGLDFVG
+4366 KENSLDYVV
-4373 EGEKITYTIT
+4373 EGETINYTIT
-4383 VKNDGDLD
+4383 VTNTGDLG
-4391 KNVTVSDQIPEG
+4391 KNVIVKDTIPTG
-4403 TTFVEGSITVNGE
+4403 TTFVDGSITIVEN
-4416 ERADL
+4416 
-4421 SQTNLESGISIN
+4421 
-4433 VPARTSVA
+4433 
-4441 QAGTATVMFQVTVND
+4441 GTAKEGSYTKDDLEGGIEVNVGAQNETTLTFQVTVND
-4456 LPENTYQGTITN
+4456 LPEGKYEDTIRNT
-4468 KALVDDEETN
+4468 ALVDENNTN
-4478 EITEDVRKAHVRIGK
+4478 EVTEDVRKAHVRIGK
-4493 TSDPASGSQVVAG
+4493 TSEPASESQVVTG

-4531 IPEGTTFVE
+4531 IPEGTSFVE
-4540 GSIRVNDTDLG
+4540 GSILVNDQDL
-4551 NTLEDLTTNGIT
+4551 NYELEDLTTNGIT

-4589 KNKANIMNPETQE
+4589 RNKANITNPETQE
-4602 SKETNEVTHEYVEA
+4602 TKDTNEVTHEYVEA

-4636 EKVTYTI
+4636 EKITYTI
-4643 TVQNEGDLNTT
+4643 RVQNEGDLSKT

-4665 EFVEGSVLLNGITSN
+4665 EFVANSVHLNGMTSN
-4680 VTKEKLESGIEV
+4680 ITQEQLENGFEIEV
-4692 EAIGKSEQTISFTVT
+4692 AGKQTVTISFDVT
-4707 VLDGAT
+4707 VQDEAT
-4713 EIKNTAI
+4713 EVVNIAVVDQKK
-4720 VEGTPTNETRVPVV
+4720 TNETRIPVI
-4734 TYEKTAEVIRQTE
+4734 TYEKTAEIIKQTE
-4747 EELTEGTVT
+4747 EDIPEGTVT

-4766 INNLGEETID
+4766 VNNLGEEAID

-4826 DYDVA
+4826 DYDVTEN
-4831 DSKVIENVATV
+4831 KIIENVATV
-4842 DDEETNKVEV
+4842 DDEETNKVETP
-4852 AYDKPEIK
+4852 YDKAEIK
-4860 EESSIVKT
+4860 EESSIIKT
-4868 GTEVIKSTEDT
+4868 GTEVIKSTEDS
-4879 ITYRLTYNATIK
+4879 ITYRITYNATIK
-4891 DFVGEGKVTLVDYLP
+4891 DFVGEGKVSLVDYLP

-4919 LYNAQEKTITWEQD
+4919 LYNAQEKTITWEEN

-4941 NGDKTVTLNKEITVK
+4941 NGDKKVNVNKEITVK
-4956 YLYGEDAETLSGTIP
+4956 YVYGEDAETLSGTIP
-4971 NRVEGKLELTQP
+4971 NRVEGTLQLTQVDP
-4983 DSENVGQDKVVLED
+4983 ENIGQDKVVLED

-5006 VEIPTRITVHHYIE
+5006 VEIPTQITVHHYIE
-5020 GTNQKVPSKVYG
+5020 NSTTKIPSKVYG
-5032 EVVEDEIQEGYVGQS
+5032 QVVEDEIQEGYVGQS

-5074 RTPIDVIYYYKLQPA
+5074 RTPIEVIYYYRLQPA
-5089 NIVTNTITKD
+5089 DIVTNTITKE

-5109 KVSYTITYNA
+5109 KVSYEISYTGRIEN
-5119 QITDYVGNARIEIVD
+5119 YVGNAKIEIVD
-5134 YLPYAIDEN
+5134 YLPYTIDESL
-5143 QSNLHGGTYN
+5143 SNLHGGTYN

-5163 GLGRINTYTD
+5163 GLGRINTYTN
-5173 STVGNI
+5173 SEVGNI
-5179 NITRNIEVVFTEMN
+5179 SITRNIEVVFTEMN
-5193 YTGTSFTNRA
+5193 YTGASFTNRT

-5214 EENSP
+5214 EEQTP
-5219 EASKVTE
+5219 EVNKVTE

-5231 DITVEKVWDDN
+5231 DITVEKIWDDN

-5289 QEISYSVVET
+5289 NEISYSAIET
-5299 ETIEGDL
+5299 ETTDGDL

-5317 ENENNTTIRITNKY
+5317 DNENKTTIRITNKY

-5337 LEASIEKTGT
+5337 LEASIEKIGT
-5347 EKVTSSKQ
+5347 DAVASSSQKVN
-5355 EVSYN
+5355 YN
-5360 IRYNATIKDYIG
+5360 IKYNATIKDYIG

-5396 IYDSIA
+5396 TYDSVA
-5402 NTITWTENIEHINT
+5402 NTITWTENIDHINT
-5416 YENGDYQVAIDKNIT
+5416 YQNGDYEVSLEKNIT
-5431 VIFTNLDAT
+5431 VVFTNLDAT
-5440 TRSFVNKVNGTIDLY
+5440 ERTMENRVVGTIDLY
-5455 ETEKTNTVETTYE
+5455 ETEQTNTVATTYE

-5474 GNVVVKYI
+5474 GNVVVKYV
-5482 DKDTGTEIAESEEQ
+5482 DKDTGIEIAESGQ
-5496 KGLAGDQYSTQQKDI
+5496 QTGLAGDTYTTEQKDI
-5511 YGYTFVESTNNT
+5511 YGYTFIESTNNT
-5523 SGNMIEGTIEV
+5523 FGNMIEGTIEV

-5545 VIVHYIDEEG
+5545 VIVHYVDEEG

-5573 TEQKDIL
+5573 TEQKDIP

-5594 LVEGTI
+5594 LTEEVI

-5620 DDTPEDNTDNIVLAE
+5620 DDTPEDNTDNVVLAE

-5692 VDIDTNEEILYK
+5692 VDVDTNEEILHK
-5704 AENGQEYISYRE
+5704 EENTEEYISYRE
-5716 QLQGLCGLEYT
+5716 QLQGLCGLEYEA
-5727 TEQKDIPYYNFVEEL
+5727 EQKDIPYYNFVEEL
-5742 RPSNDTGVY
+5742 RPSNATGIY
-5751 TEDDI
+5751 TEEDI

-5766 FNLSVE
+5766 FNLSVN

-5783 PHSLKDGLD
+5783 EHSLKDGLD

-5843 WTENG
+5843 WLENG
-5848 KSLET
+5848 KSLEAT
-5853 QVTLQPGETKE
+5853 VELQPGETKE
-5864 LKVVLR
+5864 LTVVLR
-5870 WIRNSNNF
+5870 WIKNSNNF
-5878 GLQINTVVLTNIS
+5878 GLQINTVVLTNVS
-5891 NPANYEETNLEDN
+5891 NPASYEETNLEDN
-5904 TCTAEVIFSVKTGG
+5904 TSTAEVIFSVKTGG
-5918 IDTAIIIGT
+5918 IDTAIVLGA
-5927 ALIVMVGALMITIY
+5927 ALIIMIGALMITIY
-5941 LKERKIK
+5941 LKEKKKK

>member
-1 MLFVVLKQN
+1 
-10 TNLFNFIG
+10 
-18 ETARQGVEEQAETRE
+18 
-33 ETQVFDDGSA
+33 
-43 MLTDDSAVVSSVA
+43 
-56 IVNKVTGTGPFDEN
+56 
-70 DEPGND
+70 
-76 SSATNNIVRSFDT
+76 
-89 VTYELEANM
+89 
-98 SVNNTGHGSEDANT
+98 
-112 YASFRGGVIYVE
+112 
-124 ATIPEENAGLMKWSI
+124 
-139 DDMTWANGTG
+139 
-149 GLSDDGLTF
+149 
-158 TAQYQMDDDKIT
+158 
-170 VPGKQ
+170 
-175 TLTLILKVEG
+175 
-185 AGNGSTITPT
+185 
-195 FKVWMQGNETNSEL
+195 
-209 EGYEAVE
+209 
-216 ITDEEPVTIS
+216 
-226 AKPSYNIKLVKSG
+226 
-239 RYTPKATVDF
+239 
-249 DDGNGE
+249 
-255 VTGRMYSYGI
+255 
-265 ILQLYNEDTEK
+265 
-276 GLKGIEYPQGDITF
+276 
-290 DIETKLEAVET
+290 
-301 IDGKQVTTDITDL
+301 
-314 ATPKLWNYR
+314 
-323 VNIGT
+323 
-328 NTQNPIYGNIPDRNM
+328 
-343 YFGSYTGFDDASMPY
+343 
-358 GIYDDSQERKEGM
+358 
-371 IWNSGNISAQENENV
+371 
-386 ISVTINGY
+386 
-394 EFNGVFPKRN
+394 
-404 FYYNS
+404 
-409 NSSIVYG
+409 
-416 ENIGCFSAGVFQIF
+416 
-430 VPDNEETLKDRTYYL
+430 
-445 TIEDNNMKATSITNK
+445 
-460 EATNQVIT
+460 
-468 NDDAQRIPHYV
+468 
-479 LKPGSYNH
+479 
-487 SITMLDDEA
+487 
-496 RYLNYN
+496 
-502 DASISN
+502 
-508 AGKARASKCQN
+508 
-519 IIARLSI
+519 
-526 IQNPDNDIGTEI
+526 
-538 KSINKLVKFDGD
+538 
-550 GFEPILYD
+550 
-558 NGDKASFTTETM
+558 
-570 TWRTWYVTKKD
+570 
-581 GTNWLDEAERNNSN
+581 
-595 IEDLNM
+595 
-601 YENLEDIP
+601 
-609 EEYKCVGMYFES
+609 
-621 QGGILNITQWS
+621 
-632 GAQYICIRMKIKDTA
+632 
-647 EIGKTYGI
+647 
-655 MQDDDYWNVT
+655 
-665 LDRTT
+665 
-670 QTALNPNA
+670 
-678 EYPETVWSRYNQQ
+678 
-691 YVQTQYDENGQI
+691 
-703 ITGTHYLNNTW
+703 
-714 GNTVLVVGADSNI
+714 
-727 DVQSIDS
+727 
-734 ETGAEKITYDL
+734 
-745 GRNEN
+745 
-750 EVTLQITPTLSEL
+750 
-763 DPQTPTNI
+763 
-771 KGATVRIKQTLP
+771 
-783 KELTYIPGSSNYG
+783 
-796 EPIEVIENDDG
+796 
-807 TITYIWDIY
+807 
-816 NCNVG
+816 
-821 EAIEP
+821 
-826 LVIKAEIDPDTLN
+826 
-839 GTTLSVTSVIEPD
+839 
-852 RDLIGLSALEFR
+852 
-864 TTSTGIQIVNLST
+864 
-877 HSLYKETINRIIE
+877 
-890 SNGEITYRVIYQ
+890 
-902 NKTDYSMPDFQLLD
+902 
-916 ILPYNGDGRDSA
+916 
-928 YNGTYIL
+928 
-935 KDVKVTQTA
+935 
-944 GGSSVSNDNL
+944 
-954 SLYTTTDVDARK
+954 
-966 ITPKDE
+966 
-972 GIGVS
+972 
-977 EIWNEKEIGS
+977 
-987 SIEEP
+987 
-992 VTVLAL
+992 
-998 KGEIAPNTR
+998 
-1007 VEMEI
+1007 
-1012 TLKTSNNR
+1012 
-1020 PGDVYA
+1020 
-1026 NSVTAQTSKDTEV
+1026 
-1039 ITSTNVEN
+1039 
-1047 TVVRRQIEGTIW
+1047 
-1059 YDTNEN
+1059 
-1065 GLMDA
+1065 
-1070 DESKA
+1070 
-1075 NRIEVELL
+1075 
-1083 KSDGSKAVDYNGNEI
+1083 
-1098 SNILTNSNGE
+1098 
-1108 YTFTNLPIGEYIV
+1108 
-1121 EIHTDDQYT
+1121 
-1130 LTTANVGTNREINSK
+1130 
-1145 FEETEEG
+1145 
-1152 EKQSYTITNLNG
+1152 
-1164 IQSPEIIEANVN
+1164 
-1176 AGLVVKDAKIIVKYL
+1176 
-1191 EEDSTPE
+1191 
-1198 TDSDNRILK
+1198 
-1207 EQEEITTYEKDG
+1207 
-1219 EQVKYKLGD
+1219 
-1228 SYTTSP
+1228 
-1234 AEIENYISLRNSG
+1234 
-1247 NTSGTLNT
+1247 
-1255 EETIVTYYYTYNL
+1255 
-1268 QDITVSKVWEDNHDT
+1268 
-1283 AQKRPASIKVT
+1283 
-1294 LKDGAEE
+1294 
-1301 VKEIVL
+1301 
-1307 NSSNFVETEQAG
+1307 
-1319 ITGISGTAEV
+1319 
-1329 WQGTIEDVAI
+1329 
-1339 YNEAGERISY
+1339 
-1349 TIDEKEDIGTLD
+1349 
-1361 SYNKTINGMVI
+1361 MVI

-1401 PTSLTLILK
+1401 PTNLTLILK
-1410 REVGSSYVEASRTTI
+1410 REVGSSYVEASRATI
-1425 NAEDNQGS
+1425 NAEENQGS
-1433 NSNEWLYTFT
+1433 NSNEWTYTFT
-1443 NVAKYDENN
+1443 DIAKYDENN
-1452 NEINYI
+1452 NEIKYVV
-1458 IEEVTPEF
+1458 EEETPEF
-1466 YTSIVENVENTEEG
+1466 YTSIVENVENTNEG
-1480 QDTIAFR
+1480 QDTITFKI
-1487 VTNTFEVPDEKVSY
+1487 TNTFEVPDEKVSY
-1501 EVTKIWNDNNNRAGK
+1501 EVTKVWNDNNNRAGK

-1522 LVLTGKNPQGDV
+1522 LVLTGKNPQGEE
-1534 VVEGQEITLTK
+1534 VVEAQRITLTSENK
-1545 ADAIDGN
+1545 VGESNSEENI
-1552 TEGSTDTST
+1552 
-1561 TWKGTIENLPKYD
+1561 WKGTIENLPKYD
-1574 ENADIINYELSEEK
+1574 ENADIINYELSEEN
-1588 LNNIFYTEANTTID
+1588 LNSIFYTEANTTID
-1602 QQSKIVTNRFEV
+1602 QASKTVTNRFEV
-1614 PDNTID
+1614 PDDTID
-1620 IEVTKVWNDSNN
+1620 IEVTKLWNDSNN
-1632 AEGVRPESVTLYLTG
+1632 TEGVRPESVTLYLTG
-1647 NGQENEITLT
+1647 NGQEKEITLT
-1657 KANAIDGNTEGET
+1657 ADNKIGE
-1670 DTSSSWKGTI
+1670 SNSEENIWKGTI
-1680 TDLPKYDV
+1680 TDLQKYDV

-1708 KTNIDQGTK
+1708 KTNVDQNTK

-1729 IQITVT
+1729 IQIQVT
-1735 KIWEDNNNA
+1735 KIWVDNNNA

-1776 KDGWSYTFEVP
+1776 NDGWSYTFEVP

-1808 FYTAENAEIN
+1808 FYTTENTIVD
-1818 QETRTITNRFAIPDE
+1818 QEARRITNRFAIPDE
-1833 EIELPVRKEWNH
+1833 EVELSVRKEWNH
-1845 TNNNYKIPQ
+1845 TNNSYRIPQ
-1854 EVKIQVKDE
+1854 EIKIQVKDE

-1911 PGDLD
+1911 LGDLD
-1916 YYRKEIDG
+1916 YYSKEING

-1935 ISAEKTA
+1935 ISAEKA
-1942 EISTT
+1942 VTT
-1947 EGTPVTDREYVIAGE
+1947 QYGQNYVVEGEE
-1962 TITYTI
+1962 ITYII

-1979 VVIKDTIPTG
+1979 VKIQDTIPTG
-1989 TTFISGSIEISNNE
+1989 TTFVPGSIKISNNE

-2021 PAKVGEETGTTTLSF
+2021 PAKSGDTAGTTTLSF

-2041 DLENGTEIKNIAT
+2041 DLENG
-2054 VDGSNTNETTNTY
+2054 
-2067 LEPIISMEK
+2067 
-2076 TQETENKQD
+2076 
-2085 YVVEGEKITY
+2085 
-2095 TITVKNDGGL
+2095 
-2105 ATDVKIQDTI
+2105 
-2115 PEGTS
+2115 
-2120 FVEGSIKINGQ
+2120 
-2131 ARTEL
+2131 
-2136 TQDSLVN
+2136 
-2143 GITES
+2143 
-2148 VTAKD
+2148 
-2153 GEVSGTLTVSFEVTV
+2153 
-2168 DELATG
+2168 
-2174 IYTRPI
+2174 
-2180 TNTAT
+2180 
-2185 VDETLKDTVQTTVK
+2185 
-2199 KAYITATKES
+2199 
-2209 EPESASTV
+2209 
-2217 TAGNEITYR
+2217 
-2226 IKLDNTLGTI
+2226 
-2236 EGDILVQDSVP
+2236 
-2247 EGTTYVE
+2247 
-2254 NSLKLNG
+2254 
-2261 EETEISIEDL
+2261 
-2271 ENGETVTVPAG
+2271 
-2282 ESSVI
+2282 
-2287 EFKVTVNDLNN
+2287 
-2298 GQEIRNI
+2298 
-2305 AYTGEEKTPTEEI
+2305 
-2318 THRYIEP
+2318 
-2325 IIEATKTQITEH
+2325 
-2337 DLDYVVEGEKI
+2337 
-2348 TYTITVTNNGGL
+2348 
-2360 DDNAIIKDTAPTGT
+2360 
-2374 TFVPGSIKING
+2374 
-2385 SGDDNYT
+2385 
-2392 EGNLNSGIEVNVPAK
+2392 
-2407 VGEVAGT
+2407 
-2414 ATVSF
+2414 
-2419 EVTVNELTGDTY
+2419 
-2431 KETIRNTAIV
+2431 
-2441 NEEDTPE
+2441 
-2448 VETEVKKPHIAANK
+2448 
-2462 TSDPANGTEVTQG
+2462 
-2475 NEITYYIN
+2475 
-2483 VNNDGEAPTTVTVK
+2483 
-2497 DSIPLGT
+2497 
-2504 TFKEGSIK
+2504 
-2512 VEGSS
+2512 
-2517 DTYELADLTTTG
+2517 
-2529 IEIELDAKEDKTV
+2529 
-2542 EFTVTVNALN
+2542 
-2552 NGADI
+2552 ADI
-2557 ANIATVDDEQT
+2557 TNIATVDDEQT
-2568 NTVTHEYVE
+2568 NTVTHKYVE

-2686 ANVDGKDTNEVTEEV
+2686 ANVDGTDTNEVTEEV

-2724 PITYAITLTNDGTAP
+2724 PITYVITLTNDGTAP

-2747 IPDRTTFKD
+2747 IPDGTTFKD

-2881 IKVNGQERADLA
+2881 IKVNGQDRTELTQDSLA
-2893 QTNLESGI
+2893 SGI
-2901 QVNVPARTSET
+2901 QVNVPARTSEE
-2912 QPETASISFQVT
+2912 QPGTASISFQVT

-2942 VDGKSTE
+2942 VDGESTE
-2949 PVENV
+2949 PVINI
-2954 VNKSDVKA
+2954 VNKSDTKA
-2962 TKTSVPESE
+2962 TKTSVPENE

-3008 KAESIKVNGEGRTDL
+3008 VPGSIKVNEQERADL

-3101 AVEGEKITYTIT
+3101 VVEGEKITYTIT

-3131 AGTTFVEG
+3131 AGTTFVAG
-3139 SIKVNGLPTQNTED
+3139 SIKVNGLPTQDTED

-3161 NVPAKDGATVGTA
+3161 NVPAKVGEEVGTA
-3174 TVSFDVTVNPLE
+3174 TVSFDVTVNPLQ
-3186 GEDLANLSREIINT
+3186 GEDLANLSREILNT
-3200 ALVDDNPTNEVT
+3200 ALVDDKPTNEVT

-3223 KSSMPEAGSTVTAN
+3223 KSSIPEAGSTVTTN

-3254 TTVVVKDT
+3254 ATVVVKDS
-3262 IPEGTTFV
+3262 IPTGTTFV
-3270 PGSIKVKD
+3270 PGSIKVKG
-3278 SSTGNSAEELASGIP
+3278 SATGNSAEELASGIE
-3293 VDLRAGE
+3293 VNLNAGE

-3309 VNDLDDEYQ
+3309 VNDLGNNTQ
-3318 IRNIAT
+3318 IRNVAT
-3324 VDENPTEETIHTYV
+3324 IDDEPTNEVEHKYV
-3338 EPMISQEKSA
+3338 EPIISA
-3348 EILDAEGKP
+3348 EKKSTTENGLGYVVEGE
-3357 VQGRTYALAGDKIK
+3357 KIT
-3371 YTITVTNDGGLSKDV
+3371 YTITVRNDGGLSKDV
-3386 VIKDNAPE
+3386 VIKDNVPE
-3394 GTTFVAGSVKV
+3394 GTTFVDGSIKV

-3469 VITTVNKPNVIGT
+3469 VITTVNKPNVTAT
-3482 KESTPASG
+3482 KESIPESG

-3498 ITYTIRLTNNGTA
+3498 ITYIIRLTNEGTA
-3511 PDTVTVKDSI
+3511 PDTVKVKDNI
-3521 PTGTEFVTGSIKVG
+3521 PTGTEFVEGSIKVG
-3535 SEARPELTASDLSNG
+3535 SEARPELTEDNLSNG
-3550 IDVQVEADG
+3550 IDVTVEAG
-3559 TNTVEFKVKVVDNDT
+3559 NTNTLEFKVKVVDNDT

-3647 PAGTTFISD
+3647 PDGTSFVPD
-3656 SIVIVENGTQKQGT
+3656 SIVIVENGTPKEGT
-3670 FTESNLED
+3670 FTENNLED
-3678 GIKVNVGAQN
+3678 GIEVNVGAQN
-3688 TTTITFQVTVDELP
+3688 ESTISFKVTVDEL
-3702 QGIYQEGIVN
+3702 QDGTYYSEIVN

-3928 QEFVNAR
+3928 QEYVNAKD
-3935 GEITLSFDVTVDA
+3935 EITVSFEVTVNK
-3948 LPEGELRKDIVN
+3948 LLEGELRKDIVN
-3960 TAVVDNDPTDPVTD
+3960 TALVDNGPTDPVTD
-3974 IVNKADIKGEKSSIP
+3974 IVNKADVKGEKTSVP
-3989 SSGETVKAGEEITYT
+3989 PSGETVEAGEEITYT
-4004 ITVSNDGTAS
+4004 ITVRNDGTAPE
-4014 KTAIVKDTIPTGTT
+4014 TAIVKDTIPTGTT
-4028 FIEGSIKV
+4028 FVEGSIVV

-4047 LTTNGIELT
+4047 LTTTGIEVA

-4063 RVEFKVTVNDL
+4063 TVEFKVRVNDL
-4074 DNEATIENI
+4074 DNGATIENI
-4083 ASVDGNST
+4083 AIVDGNPT
-4091 NEVEHTYVEPIIS
+4091 NEVEHRYVEPIIS
-4104 GRKSVETENGLDYV
+4104 GSKAIETENGLDYV

-4135 AEGTIKVF
+4135 AEGTVKVS

-4156 ITVGEETR
+4156 ITVGEEAR
-4164 TELTQDNLQVGID
+4164 TELTQENLQAGID
-4177 VTVPARGETE
+4177 VIVPARGKTE

-4195 DLPVGVYEGTISN
+4195 DLPAGVYEGTISN
-4208 TATVNG
+4208 TATVNA

-4234 SEPVSGLDVT
+4234 AYPLSGSTVT
-4244 AGNTITYTIKLTNQ
+4244 AGNIITYTIKLTNQ

-4266 IKDTIP
+4266 VKDEIP
-4272 TGTSFVKGSIK
+4272 EGTSFVKGSIK
-4283 VGEQAQTSLTE
+4283 IGEQAQISLTE

-4314 FKVTV
+4314 FKVIV
-4319 NDIENGETIRNIAS
+4319 NDLDNGTPIRNIAS
-4333 TTNPKTSEE
+4333 TTNQKTSEE

-4366 KGLDFVG
+4366 KGLDYVG

-4391 KNVTVSDQIPEG
+4391 KNVTVIDQIPEG
-4403 TTFVEGSITVNGE
+4403 TTFVEGSIAIVENGTQKEGTFTENMLEDGIEVNVG
-4416 ERADL
+4416 A
-4421 SQTNLESGISIN
+4421 QN
-4433 VPARTSVA
+4433 VT
-4441 QAGTATVMFQVTVND
+4441 TLTFQVTVND
-4456 LPENTYQGTITN
+4456 LPEDTYEDTIRNTATVDGTN
-4468 KALVDDEETN
+4468 TN
-4478 EITEDVRKAHVRIGK
+4478 EVTEDVRKAHVRIGK
-4493 TSDPASGSQVVAG
+4493 TSEPASGSQVVAE

-4522 PSTLVVKDS
+4522 PCRLVVKDS

-4540 GSIRVNDTDLG
+4540 GSILVNDQDLG

-4563 VDIPAGETRTVE
+4563 VGIPAGETSTVE
-4575 FKVKVNDL
+4575 FKVKVDDL

-4589 KNKANIMNPETQE
+4589 RNKATVENPETGE
-4602 SKETNEVTHEYVEA
+4602 TKDTNEVTHEYVEA
-4616 IIDAE
+4616 VITSR

-4636 EKVTYTI
+4636 EKITYTI
-4643 TVQNEGDLNTT
+4643 RVQNEGDLSKT
-4654 LTVQDSIPEGT
+4654 LIVRDTIPEGT
-4665 EFVEGSVLLNGITSN
+4665 EFVANSVHLNGMTSN
-4680 VTKEKLESGIEV
+4680 ITQDQLENGFEIEV
-4692 EAIGKSEQTISFTVT
+4692 AGKQIVTISFDVT
-4707 VLDGAT
+4707 VLSGAT
-4713 EIKNTAI
+4713 EIKNTA
-4720 VEGTPTNETRVPVV
+4720 VVDGSSTNETRVPVV

-4747 EELTEGTVT
+4747 EDIPEGTVT

-4766 INNLGEETID
+4766 VNNLGEEAID

-4819 VSFEVTV
+4819 VSFEVIV
-4826 DYDVA
+4826 NYDVV
-4831 DSKVIENVATV
+4831 DNKVIENVATV
-4842 DDEETNKVEV
+4842 DDEETNTVETP
-4852 AYDKPEIK
+4852 YDKPEIK

-4868 GTEVIKSTEDT
+4868 GTEVIKSTEDS
-4879 ITYRLTYNATIK
+4879 ITYKITYNATIK
-4891 DFVGEGKVTLVDYLP
+4891 DFVGDGKVTIVDYLP

-4912 NQNLNGG
+4912 NQNLDGG

-4941 NGDKTVTLNKEITVK
+4941 NGDKTVTLKKEITVK

-4983 DSENVGQDKVVLED
+4983 EPASIGQDKVVLED

-5006 VEIPTRITVHHYIE
+5006 VEIPTHITVHHYIE

-5032 EVVEDEIQEGYVGQS
+5032 QVVEDEIQEGYVGQS
-5047 YTTSASG
+5047 YTTNAS
-5054 NVQENYQVVS
+5054 NNIQENYQVVS

-5074 RTPIDVIYYYKLQPA
+5074 RTPIEVIFYYRLQPA

-5134 YLPYAIDEN
+5134 YLPYAIDESL
-5143 QSNLHGGTYN
+5143 SNLHGGTYN

-5214 EENSP
+5214 EQETP
-5219 EASKVTE
+5219 ETTKVTE

-5242 NNIKGNRPESVTVS
+5242 NNIKGNRPESVTVQ
-5256 LRADNQELKE
+5256 LTANGNTIYNNQQLEK
-5266 VVLNENNKW
+5266 VVLRETNNW
-5275 NYTFTNLPKYTEQG
+5275 THTFQDLPKYTETG
-5289 QEISYSVVET
+5289 NEISYSAIET
-5299 ETIEGDL
+5299 ETTDGDL

-5317 ENENNTTIRITNKY
+5317 DNENKTTIRITNKY

-5337 LEASIEKTGT
+5337 LEANIEKTGT
-5347 EKVTSSKQ
+5347 ELVTSSSQ
-5355 EVSYN
+5355 EVNYN
-5360 IRYNATIKDYIG
+5360 IKYNAIVNDYIG
-5372 ESLVTIVDYL
+5372 EALITITDHL
-5382 PYKIDESKSNLDGG
+5382 PYAIDVEKSELDGG
-5396 IYDSIA
+5396 TYDSVA
-5402 NTITWTENIEHINT
+5402 NTITWTENIVHINT
-5416 YENGDYQVAIDKNIT
+5416 YENGDYQVEIEKNIT
-5431 VIFTNLDAT
+5431 VVFTNLDAT
-5440 TRSFVNKVNGTIDLY
+5440 ERTMENRVVGTIDLY
-5455 ETEKTNTVETTYE
+5455 ETEQTNTVATTYE

-5474 GNVVVKYI
+5474 GNVVVKYV
-5482 DKDTGTEIAESEEQ
+5482 DKQTGAEIADSEEL

-5545 VIVHYIDEEG
+5545 VIVHYVDEDG

-5568 ADQYQ
+5568 ADTYK
-5573 TEQKDIL
+5573 TEQKEIP

-5594 LVEGTI
+5594 LTEEVI

-5620 DDTPEDNTDNIVLAE
+5620 DDTPEDNTDNVVLAE

-5645 SYITTRKEIE
+5645 AYITTRKEIE
-5655 NFQVTVPE
+5655 NFQVTIPE

-5692 VDIDTNEEILYK
+5692 VDVDTNEEILHK
-5704 AENGQEYISYRE
+5704 VEDTQEYATYRE
-5716 QLQGLCGLEYT
+5716 QLQGLCGLEYEA
-5727 TEQKDIPYYNFVEEL
+5727 EQKDIPYYNFVEEL
-5742 RPSNDTGVY
+5742 RPSNATGIY
-5751 TEDDI
+5751 TEEDI

-5772 KQIERITVNGV
+5772 KQIERITVNGE

-5830 PDFFRVTDGTSTE
+5830 PDFFRVTDGTSAE

-5848 KSLET
+5848 KSLEA

-5864 LKVVLR
+5864 LTVVLR
-5870 WIRNSNNF
+5870 WIKNSNNF
-5878 GLQINTVVLTNIS
+5878 GLQINTVVLTNVS
-5891 NPANYEETNLEDN
+5891 NPANYEETNLDDN
-5904 TCTAEVIFSVKTGG
+5904 TSTAEVIFSVKTGG
-5918 IDTAIIIGT
+5918 IDTAIVIGT
-5927 ALIVMVGALMITIY
+5927 ALIIMIGALMVTIY
-5941 LKERKIK
+5941 LKERKTK